1 MEGRAAASLA
11 AMEAVPGV
19 LPGCRAGRQ
28 QQQPPPPQACRR
40 PLRLRPLR
48 LATPP
53 PPALRLLQSS
63 CTRHSQEAVAH
74 GVGKAQRRR
83 RRGAPAS
90 ASTETA
96 TQEAS
101 TSSSESFP
109 GLKRFLADAAS
120 VGRVRVIV
128 NTGMGV
134 LESVTTLDSLFYR
147 AVPGKGEYANLMKA
161 ADNVDFHLL
170 LDRVAGVQLE
180 QGTSKHGGFPTCVMR
195 FHDSQANVGATLFVM
210 WRPGTKGDYDPGQ
223 VETFEALLSKYGEHV
238 DFFMEGSEETANL

>member
-1 MEGRAAASLA
+1 MESRAAAALA
-11 AMEAVPGV
+11 AAEA
-19 LPGCRAGRQ
+19 LPGAPLCCHAGRRQ
-28 QQQPPPPQACRR
+28 QRPPPSQADRR
-40 PLRLRPLR
+40 PLPLLPLR
-48 LATPP
+48 LAPP
-53 PPALRLLQSS
+53 PPSALRLFQRS

-74 GVGKAQRRR
+74 GVGRAQRRR
-83 RRGAPAS
+83 WGAPVL

-96 TQEAS
+96 TEETS
-101 TSSSESFP
+101 TSSSESLP

-120 VGRVRVIV
+120 VGRVRIIV

-134 LESVTTLDSLFYR
+134 LESVSTLDSLFYR

-180 QGTSKHGGFPTCVMR
+180 RGTSKHGGFPTCVMR
-195 FHDSQANVGATLFVM
+195 FHDSQANVGASLFVM

-223 VETFEALLSKYGEHV
+223 VEAFEALLSKYGEHV